1 MLPCSMRI
9 QSPGD
14 CQILDKIG
22 VFSEKNV
29 FFPAEHVLLPFHPDT

>member
-1 MLPCSMRI
+1 MRI

-14 CQILDKIG
+14 CQILDEIG
-22 VFSEKNV
+22 VLSEKNM